1 MNKEFEKYTVVILLL
16 ILVVTGLSGCA
27 KTDIVQLIKP
37 TPTTAFSETGKR
49 QAEDT
54 TATKETT
61 INENGP
67 TDFQGIAN
75 ILGCVFAPQ
84 SCQDK
89 EDNKEANK

>member
-54 TATKETT
+54 T